1 MSDFLQRRWV
11 AALLQRSGLHALVE
25 RYHHEHEQHHAHP
38 RWSWRAI
45 LHGSR
50 LSLAYPA
57 LVALLA
63 VVSAGTGLYPYGPV
77 LVAAVVFAPER
88 WRSTYLAACLGAATG
103 ATLLTLTVQSLGGQQ
118 LIAQYFPGL
127 EQSTQWKLAQRW
139 VEAYGSIALA
149 VIAALPVPEIPPLL
163 ILALAKTPPP
173 LIWLA
178 IFCGKLFK
186 YGTYIFL
193 VRLIL
198 KAIRLGLRK
207 AQAPE

>member
-1 MSDFLQRRWV
+1 M
-11 AALLQRSGLHALVE
+11 
-25 RYHHEHEQHHAHP
+25 
-38 RWSWRAI
+38 

-50 LSLAYPA
+50 LSLAFPA

-63 VVSAGTGLYPYGPV
+63 VISAGTGLYPYGPV
-77 LVAAVVFAPER
+77 LAAAVVFAPER

-103 ATLLTLTVQSLGGQQ
+103 ATLLTLTVQSLGAH

-127 EQSTQWKLAQRW
+127 ELSPQWMLTQQW

-173 LIWLA
+173 LIGLA

-186 YGTYIFL
+186 YGLYIFL
-193 VRLIL
+193 VRLLL
-198 KAIRLGLRK
+198 KALLLSLHK
-207 AQAPE
+207 ASPPE

>member
-1 MSDFLQRRWV
+1 MSDFLHRPRV
-11 AALLQRSGLHALVE
+11 VALLERSGLHSLVE
-25 RYHHEHEQHHAHP
+25 RYHREHEQHRTHA
-38 RWSWRAI
+38 RWSWRAV

-57 LVALLA
+57 LVGLLA
-63 VVSAGTGLYPYGPV
+63 VISAGTGLYPYGPV

-103 ATLLTLTVQSLGGQQ
+103 ATLLTLAVQSVGGH

-127 EQSTQWKLAQRW
+127 EFSPQWKPAQQW
-139 VEAYGSIALA
+139 IEAYGSFALA

-163 ILALAKTPPP
+163 IVALAKTPPP
-173 LIWLA
+173 LVALA
-178 IFCGKLFK
+178 IFCGKLCK

-193 VRLIL
+193 VRLLL
-198 KAIRLGLRK
+198 KAIRLGLHK
-207 AQAPE
+207 VSPPE